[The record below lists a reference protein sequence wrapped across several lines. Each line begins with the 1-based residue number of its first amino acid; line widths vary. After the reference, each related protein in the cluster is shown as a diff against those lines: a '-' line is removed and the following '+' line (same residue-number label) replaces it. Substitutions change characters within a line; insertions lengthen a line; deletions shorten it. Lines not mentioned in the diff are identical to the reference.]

1 MTFFKSPGPDGV
13 TAESYQT
20 FKEELMLTLPKL
32 LHKIKKKRTVPNPFD
47 NASITF
53 LPKSERK
60 QQKKNLKAN
69 HSDDYGCKFS
79 Q

>member
-20 FKEELMLTLPKL
+20 FKEELMLMPLKL
-32 LHKIKKKRTVPNPFD
+32 FHKIKKKRTVPNPFD
-47 NASITF
+47 KASITF
-53 LPKSERK
+53 LPKPERK

-69 HSDDYGCKFS
+69 YSDEYGC
-79 Q
+79 